1 MVVLSAVDDHRQE
14 VLWEHLTLREGGVPF
29 SIDELESAIKS
40 LKAGKALGPDGVEN
54 LGVKAAYHTDPSG
67 LLNVYNSC
75 KAEGVF
81 PSRWK
86 VVQLIL
92 LRKESKPLD
101 WPSSY
106 TPVCLIDCLGKVLEK
121 LIIERLNKYI
131 KDFQCHSGSQYGF
144 RRAGPWWML

>member
-81 PSRWK
+81 PSKWK

-92 LRKESKPLD
+92 LE
-101 WPSSY
+101 
-106 TPVCLIDCLGKVLEK
+106 GKQAVGLA
-121 LIIERLNKYI
+121 LIIYTGMPYRLPRESSRETN
-131 KDFQCHSGSQYGF
+131 H
-144 RRAGPWWML
+144 